1 MPPKWAKF
9 DFDLIKED
17 FLTFLFIFSFK
28 IIKEDIPKC
37 CWHFQ
42 RLKTTNCVLIR
53 VSQSLKTTNCVLIL
67 GLVKVL

>member
-42 RLKTTNCVLIR
+42 RLKTTNCVP
-53 VSQSLKTTNCVLIL
+53 IL
-67 GLVKVL
+67 GLVKVYEALRQAKKQH

>member
-1 MPPKWAKF
+1 MGRSQSKKFENGAKF

-37 CWHFQ
+37 CWHLQ
-42 RLKTTNCVLIR
+42 RLKTTNCL
-53 VSQSLKTTNCVLIL
+53 LIL